1 MGLLSSIAEAMRVD
15 DGPDGVQ
22 GRDEE
27 AEGVRLLAGH
37 RPHVL
42 LHPLPR
48 AAHMLVPN
56 ALGAT
61 EHEAAEM
68 QTTVALMQQVLRR
81 LEAMESKFEPKGGL
95 VTSFLASHGAGCVA
109 SGAGQ
114 AEEDLATPSRRN
126 GWFAARSSDQRRG
139 DVEAHNERG
148 SLATA
153 AVQLPSDAQ
162 AAPHQPQRRKREL
175 NIQHA
180 AAYVSCTLEIPRATQ
195 AKLQLASTGLVFLQC
210 VVACAI
216 AFGCTNPPCTGRN
229 SDTVSAL
236 LFTYLPAKFTSLL
249 HLKLTHCRNS
259 QSHVAADENLLHTLS
274 LISIP

>member
-1 MGLLSSIAEAMRVD
+1 MRVD
-15 DGPDGVQ
+15 GGGVQ
-22 GRDEE
+22 GREDENS
-27 AEGVRLLAGH
+27 AEDVRLLAGH

-56 ALGAT
+56 ALGAI
-61 EHEAAEM
+61 EHPSADI
-68 QTTVALMQQVLRR
+68 QTPGALMQQVLTR
-81 LEAMESKFEPKGGL
+81 LEAMESKFDAKGGL
-95 VTSFLASHGAGCVA
+95 ITSFLASHDACCVA

-114 AEEDLATPSRRN
+114 AEEGLAPPSRRN
-126 GWFAARSSDQRRG
+126 GWFAARPSDQRRG
-139 DVEAHNERG
+139 DVDAHDDRD

-153 AVQLPSDAQ
+153 AGQLPSDAQ
-162 AAPHQPQRRKREL
+162 AAPHQQQRRKREL

-229 SDTVSAL
+229 SETVNSNVVVVQL
-236 LFTYLPAKFTSLL
+236 LVASDRSVLLNLPSHLL
-249 HLKLTHCRNS
+249 DSEIH
-259 QSHVAADENLLHTLS
+259 
-274 LISIP
+274 